1 MVNFKW
7 KRNFNKELD
16 ALKNTYNFRQLKEC
30 NNSLVNLSSNDYLG
44 LARDRELLNE
54 FYSKYSPKLSSSSS
68 RLIDGSYPEV
78 MKLEEELETIYENS
92 AILFNSGFDANS
104 SIIETFYNKIF
115 NSYWQTKSCQYLWWY
130 SQQWSCFYEI

>member
-1 MVNFKW
+1 MK
-7 KRNFNKELD
+7 KEILIKELD

-78 MKLEEELETIYENS
+78 MKSSKPFMKIQLYYL
-92 AILFNSGFDANS
+92 ILALML
-104 SIIETFYNKIF
+104 I
-115 NSYWQTKSCQYLWWY
+115 LL
-130 SQQWSCFYEI
+130 